1 MVPHDEAQVQ
11 YGGSSQ
17 AADAPVGQEDEVEL
31 QRLLLRLKKAPSR
44 QQLDPAAMDVI

>member
-31 QRLLLRLKKAPSR
+31 QRLLLRLKKSIGSPTT
-44 QQLDPAAMDVI
+44 DPAAMDVI